1 MATEAQRTLKNAGD
15 AHVDESRAPR
25 EYWDLVWQKGDL
37 PRPIDPR
44 DRSLK
49 NHVELEFDA
58 LFKET
63 FTAQC
68 SGHASSLVELGC
80 ARSVWLPYFS
90 KEFGFHVTG
99 VDYSPLGCDQ
109 ARATLARE
117 EVKGEI
123 ILADILRP
131 PAYLLNRFDYAVSF
145 GVVEH
150 FEATHE
156 CLKACAA
163 FLKPGGM
170 LLTAIPNM
178 KGLVGWLQ
186 KYLAKEVYDVHVPLD
201 ARALRR
207 EHELG
212 GLTILRCEY
221 FCFLNFGVLN
231 LNRIRRSF
239 LGLSLSRALNAISAA
254 TWTLERMGPRLPV
267 NRITSP
273 YIVCVSMKKT
283 PTGM

>member
-1 MATEAQRTLKNAGD
+1 MVTEAQRTMKNAEN
-15 AHVDESRAPR
+15 ARVEESRAPR
-25 EYWDLVWQKGDL
+25 EYWDLVWREGDL
-37 PRPIDPR
+37 PRPINPR

-63 FTAQC
+63 LTAH
-68 SGHASSLVELGC
+68 GSSDAPCLIELGC

-90 KEFGFHVTG
+90 KEFGFHVAG

-109 ARATLARE
+109 ATAILARE

-123 ILADILRP
+123 ISADILRP
-131 PAYLLNRFDYAVSF
+131 PPYLLNRFDYVVSF

-150 FEATHE
+150 FEATRE

-163 FLKPGGM
+163 FLRPGGT
-170 LLTAIPNM
+170 LVTVIPNM
-178 KGLVGWLQ
+178 NGLVGWLQ
-186 KYLAKEVYDVHVPLD
+186 KCLAKEVYDVHVPLD
-201 ARALRR
+201 AKALRR

-212 GLTILRCEY
+212 GLTILKCEY

-231 LNRIRRSF
+231 LNRIRRSI
-239 LGLSLSRALNAISAA
+239 LGLGLSRALNAISAA
-254 TWTLERMGPRLPV
+254 TWALERIGLRLPV

-273 YIVCVSMKKT
+273 YIVCVSVKAA
-283 PTGM
+283 PTGK

>member
-1 MATEAQRTLKNAGD
+1 MATEAQRAMKNAED
-15 AHVDESRAPR
+15 AHLEESRAPR

-37 PRPIDPR
+37 PRPINPH

-49 NHVELEFDA
+49 NHVELQFDA

-63 FTAQC
+63 FTAHC
-68 SGHASSLVELGC
+68 PGDPPSLVELGC
-80 ARSVWLPYFS
+80 GRSVWLPYFS
-90 KEFGFHVTG
+90 KEFGFHVAG

-109 ARATLARE
+109 ASAILARE
-117 EVKGEI
+117 EVEGEI
-123 ILADILRP
+123 ISADILRP
-131 PAYLLNRFDYAVSF
+131 PPYLLNRFDYVVSF

-150 FEATHE
+150 FEATDE

-163 FLKPGGM
+163 FLKPGGT

-178 KGLVGWLQ
+178 NGLVGWLQ

-212 GLTILRCEY
+212 GLTVLSCEY

-231 LNRIRRSF
+231 LNRIRQSF
-239 LGLSLSRALNAISAA
+239 LGLGLSRALNAISAA
-254 TWTLERMGPRLPV
+254 AWTLERIGLRLPV

-273 YIVCVSMKKT
+273 YIVCVSMKT
-283 PTGM
+283 TSAGR